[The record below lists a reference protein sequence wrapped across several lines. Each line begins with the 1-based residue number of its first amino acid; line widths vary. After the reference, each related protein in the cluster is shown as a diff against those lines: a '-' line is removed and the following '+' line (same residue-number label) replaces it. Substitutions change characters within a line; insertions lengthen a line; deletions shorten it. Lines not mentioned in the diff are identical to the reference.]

1 MVRLPRAWALLA
13 LASGG
18 ACLDVPP
25 FRPCGEADRDCD
37 GWPVTGNQATT
48 DCDDDDGNVYPGA
61 VDDPTTAAVED
72 CFDAGS
78 AVSLPPV
85 TAAAGGWRVGDL
97 ALEFDSVSRMPSSLR
112 LMNVELLAGNTDAC
126 VRDERA
132 AGVSVYPAFAVDHN
146 SVQAGQATTLRA
158 GPALATTRVT
168 WAQALPMAS
177 MTFGCDAATTIT
189 GTIDFTVQPNGR
201 VVRYDRVAVSAGVTS
216 CAGCGDL
223 DGNPPIFTSYLTFDT
238 PFERYQVEPAV
249 SSVVFPSAG
258 TATGLPAPTTPLTG
272 CLTGANGSVPQ
283 VALAWR
289 FPSPVA
295 GMRART
301 TGEGRVNH
309 ALVVDWVNGAA
320 LGAGTYELATALAA
334 EHDANVDCSAAL
346 RTAMAEFARPPT
358 LTNTSFIV
366 ERGVYRYT
374 GPEEVGVTITASQAV
389 DAGAVIEVPS
399 VSERGVTVWRS
410 AGDRY
415 FRLRRGVDYL
425 LQLEPAVGT
434 SPTAVIYLPVLA
446 GGSSIVVAG
455 PGGEPPQ

>member
-1 MVRLPRAWALLA
+1 MVRLPRACALLA
-13 LASGG
+13 LVSAG

-25 FRPCGEADRDCD
+25 YRPCGAADRDCD
-37 GWPVTGNQATT
+37 GWPVTGNPATT

-61 VDDPTTAAVED
+61 VDDPATAPVED
-72 CFDAGS
+72 CFTAG
-78 AVSLPPV
+78 AAGTLPPV
-85 TAAAGGWRVGDL
+85 TAAARGWQVGDL

-112 LMNVELLAGNTDAC
+112 LGNVELLAGNTEAC

-132 AGVSVYPAFAVDHN
+132 AGVSVYPAFAVDHQ

-177 MTFGCDAATTIT
+177 MTFGCDAATTVT

-216 CAGCGDL
+216 CAGCADP
-223 DGNPPIFTSYLTFDT
+223 DGNPPIFTSYQTFPPAFD
-238 PFERYQVEPAV
+238 RYQVEPAV
-249 SSVVFPSAG
+249 DSTVFPPASNA
-258 TATGLPAPTTPLTG
+258 APLPAPTAAATG
-272 CLTGANGSVPQ
+272 CVTGATGTIPQ

-289 FPSPVA
+289 FPTPVA

-334 EHDANVDCSAAL
+334 EDDAIVECSVAL

-358 LTNTSFIV
+358 LTGTTFIA

-374 GPEEVGVTITASQAV
+374 GDEGVGVTITASQGV
-389 DAGAVIEVPS
+389 EAGAVIEVPN

-410 AGDRY
+410 TGARY
-415 FRLRRGVDYL
+415 DRLRRGTDYL
-425 LQLEPAVGT
+425 LQFEAAPGAA
-434 SPTAVIYLPVLA
+434 PTAVLYLPVLA
-446 GGSSIVVAG
+446 GGSSIVIAS
-455 PGGEPPQ
+455 PGGEPPA